1 MRTQYTQPQLADSA
15 EQPNPK
21 KRRVCRLSAVVEFHV
36 EPDIHNRYKTSTTN
50 LVAAQALAVIADAV
64 SSAEEMLHRHN
75 VNVVAES
82 GISTTI
88 TPEMVAAFRHHA
100 DISATVDSCMWTRR
114 PLAFVI
120 L

>member
-1 MRTQYTQPQLADSA
+1 MSTRIDA

-21 KRRVCRLSAVVEFHV
+21 KCRVCRLSAVVEFHV

-50 LVAAQALAVIADAV
+50 LVAAQALAAIADAV

-75 VNVVAES
+75 VSVVAES
-82 GISTTI
+82 GLTTIAI
-88 TPEMVAAFRHHA
+88 TPEMV

-114 PLAFVI
+114 Q
-120 L
+120 